1 LPKALG
7 KTMTLR
13 RVPKSKLA
21 IERAR
26 ELRKTLTLPER
37 ALWRLLRDRRRA
49 NLKFRRQQPIGNYIA
64 DFFCES
70 ANLIVE
76 LDGASHDGPAG
87 YDRSRQGWF
96 KSRGLHVLRI
106 SNDDV
111 MRDPEAVIIGV
122 AKLAGIDVNGW
133 LKGGRNL
140 VELPDDNPSTT
151 DSRP

>member
-1 LPKALG
+1 
-7 KTMTLR
+7 MTLR

-26 ELRKTLTLPER
+26 ELRKTMTLPER
-37 ALWRLLRDRRRA
+37 ALCRLLRDRRLD

-76 LDGASHDGPAG
+76 LDGASHDGRAR

-96 KSRGLHVLRI
+96 ESRSLHVMRI
-106 SNDDV
+106 SNDEV
-111 MRDPEAVIIGV
+111 MRDPEAVI
-122 AKLAGIDVNGW
+122 
-133 LKGGRNL
+133 
-140 VELPDDNPSTT
+140 
-151 DSRP
+151 